1 MYEAPRETKKSYRAP
16 PQDSFDSPSTNH
28 SDARVE
34 ARNPPGIDEFGY
46 IGSTLIGSGVEYYS
60 AGEYAKA
67 LKAFTTALKTQR
79 VSIGDEDICIALT
92 LGNLGAVHLQQGNLD
107 EAESV
112 LLESLLMKRRLKP
125 QLIVADTLNNL
136 GNCANLWGDYRKSL
150 EYYREALEDL
160 RNKQGRP
167 EDLAN
172 TLFNLGRLEIQ
183 QQGWDTAMAMLTEAL
198 RVSKE
203 IFGVYHSFVAQT
215 LDLIGF
221 VQLSTSD
228 LDAAIIS
235 FTKALGIFRRLHG
248 PLHVDVA
255 NSLFNVGTWIE
266 TSCGPMSEP
275 PSHTCMVRIALSFV
289 LNRHGPGGAGRA
301 RRCLGGVHH
310 GAGPVHAI
318 GDRQRPLGVQDRPSE
333 HIAGREGYHEAEP
346 RAPGVEK
353 EGTSRRHLCRLAE
366 SAKHVTA
373 TND

>member
-1 MYEAPRETKKSYRAP
+1 MYEAPRESKKSYRAP
-16 PQDSFDSPSTNH
+16 PQDSFDSPSIGT
-28 SDARVE
+28 SE
-34 ARNPPGIDEFGY
+34 ARAEARSPPSPDEFGY

-136 GNCANLWGDYRKSL
+136 GNCANLRGDYRKSL

-221 VQLSTSD
+221 VQLSTGD

-255 NSLFNVGTWIE
+255 NSLFNVGTW
-266 TSCGPMSEP
+266 SGDARSAHRVSRPHSF
-275 PSHTCMVRIALSFV
+275 SRLSV
-289 LNRHGPGGAGRA
+289 CCRHGPGGAGRA
-301 RRCLGGVHH
+301 GRCLGGVHH
-310 GAGPVHAI
+310 SAGPVHAP
-318 GDRQRPLGVQDRPSE
+318 GDQQRPLGVQDRPAK
-333 HIAGREGYHEAEP
+333 HLAGRESYHEAEP
-346 RAPGVEK
+346 RAPGVE
-353 EGTSRRHLCRLAE
+353 EGGDPRHLWGLAR
-366 SAKHVTA
+366 STKHVTRA
-373 TND
+373 AIYS